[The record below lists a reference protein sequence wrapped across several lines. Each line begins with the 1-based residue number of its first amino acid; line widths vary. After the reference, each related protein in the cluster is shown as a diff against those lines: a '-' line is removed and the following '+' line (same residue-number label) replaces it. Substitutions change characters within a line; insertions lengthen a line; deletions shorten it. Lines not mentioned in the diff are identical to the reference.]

1 MSKSMD
7 PFSGSYSMTSEVR
20 IPAWEK
26 GSKKVPHWDSSDL
39 SGISSSSSSGEDDSS
54 FDASFTRDESSYVVD
69 NEDDEAGTAQ
79 MASLGVGLDGDEEEQ
94 LKDDRQSTP
103 RAATAKKH
111 FRRDSTASKSGGSA
125 TYKGKG
131 KAKNQDEEAAED
143 GQHISPTAAASA
155 SFTARQSLKSRPRRP
170 RSHSNA
176 SNNVSSPPFLSSL
189 SPPNAITASAES
201 SSSSSSY
208 RILSKRAP
216 GPAAQAMADFMS
228 NPSSNND
235 SGSASTRRLSQT
247 AVKPSF
253 SSNSQGLMPASAL
266 QPSSSKLGSRP
277 LSRPAHLVQSNRQLG
292 RATSAPVNLFGE
304 SLPTNNLFSPGRS
317 SLSRMDEE
325 GGADLLCPASPSP
338 EADLHSIID
347 KAYESRSGSIDLS

>member
-1 MSKSMD
+1 MD

-20 IPAWEK
+20 IPSWEK

-39 SGISSSSSSGEDDSS
+39 SGISSSSSSSGEDDSS
-54 FDASFTRDESSYVVD
+54 FHASFTRDESSYVVD
-69 NEDDEAGTAQ
+69 SEDDEAGTAQ

-111 FRRDSTASKSGGSA
+111 FRRDSTTLKSGGSA

-131 KAKNQDEEAAED
+131 KTKNQDEEVLED
-143 GQHISPTAAASA
+143 GQHISPTAAAA
-155 SFTARQSLKSRPRRP
+155 SSTARQSIKSRPRRP

-235 SGSASTRRLSQT
+235 SNSNSTRRLSQST
-247 AVKPSF
+247 IKPSF

-277 LSRPAHLVQSNRQLG
+277 LSRPAHLVQGNRQLG

-317 SLSRMDEE
+317 SLSRMEEE